1 MGTSQSIKSI
11 IKVQSCIRRW
21 RAIRALEA
29 AKKEFIVRNIGR
41 KYYYKIISE
50 ELRRPTSKGLDTG
63 APMFSQAEIDRII
76 NDKSV
81 RRFMVFHNQETKEG
95 AGSEALQVIK

>member
-1 MGTSQSIKSI
+1 MGSSQSIKSI

-29 AKKEFIVRNIGR
+29 AKKEFIIKNIGR
-41 KYYYKIISE
+41 KFNYHIIFS

-63 APMFSQAEIDRII
+63 APMFA
-76 NDKSV
+76 
-81 RRFMVFHNQETKEG
+81 
-95 AGSEALQVIK
+95 